1 MPLRVGQEVQA
12 LPRAHRLI
20 RSVLGAALSLAAL
33 PGAAQEGG
41 GQVTLS
47 ARSGGF
53 EVTGEVLGHD
63 GAWWRLL
70 TDYGVL
76 TLDAAAVV
84 CAGAGCPP
92 PGLQTLSVSGD
103 AEIGRALLPS
113 LIEGFARSL
122 ELEASVERPDRALEV
137 WTLTAADGAA
147 LRVSARYTSTAEG
160 FADMTAELADL
171 VLALRP
177 PDAVEE
183 LLIADSGLG
192 DLDRAGRARVL
203 GTDGLLPVV
212 APGSALTSLTVA
224 ELAALFSGEIVDW
237 GELGLPRGPVRL
249 HLATPTSPAAEAFER
264 LVMDPSGS
272 PLADAVTRHGNGA
285 DVARAVAA
293 DPSAIG
299 LVRLGQAGAA
309 RALTLLDPCGDLSPV
324 GADGTEV
331 ARPAEGQLSMPVLL
345 YLPARPLPP
354 LARELAASFVAPG
367 AEAAIE
373 DAGLLTRRAPGRIPL
388 AAQGLRLARAID
400 GAGGDVPLEALQ
412 DLTRAI
418 GGRDRLT
425 TTFRFDDGTA
435 RLDAASWDEVVR
447 LARRI
452 VGGAHDGR
460 SLLLAGFTD
469 AQGPGGRNRR
479 LSGERAETVRRALTG
494 AVEAMGGAPNGPAIL
509 AAGFGEAAP
518 LACGDT
524 PWAGRDNRRVEVWTD

>member
-20 RSVLGAALSLAAL
+20 RSILGAVLSLAAL

-53 EVTGEVLGHD
+53 EVTGELLSHD

-76 TLDAAAVV
+76 TLDAAAVA
-84 CAGAGCPP
+84 CAGEGCPP
-92 PGLQTLSVSGD
+92 PELQTLSVSGD
-103 AEIGRALLPS
+103 AEIGRALLPP
-113 LIEGFARSL
+113 LIEGFARSR
-122 ELEASVERPDRALEV
+122 ELEVSVERPDRALEV

-147 LRVSARYTSTAEG
+147 LRVSVRYTSTAEG

-203 GTDGLLPVV
+203 GTDELLPVV
-212 APGSALTSLTVA
+212 APGSAMTSLTVP
-224 ELAALFSGEIVDW
+224 ELAALYSGEIADW
-237 GELGLPRGPVRL
+237 GELGLPPGPVRL
-249 HLATPTSPAAEAFER
+249 HLPAPASPAAEAFGR

-272 PLADAVTRHGNGA
+272 PLAGTITRHAAGG

-293 DPSAIG
+293 DPGAIG
-299 LVRLGQAGAA
+299 LVRLGEAGAA
-309 RALTLLDPCGDLSPV
+309 RALVLLDPCGEP
-324 GADGTEV
+324 GPGG
-331 ARPAEGQLSMPVLL
+331 ARPQDGPLAMPVLV

-354 LARELAASFVAPG
+354 LARGLAAFFVAPD
-367 AEAAIE
+367 AEDAIR
-373 DAGLLTRRAPGRIPL
+373 DAGLHTRRAPDRIPL

-400 GAGGDVPLEALQ
+400 GAGEDVPLEALQ
-412 DLTRAI
+412 DLSRAI
-418 GGRDRLT
+418 EGRDRLT

-460 SLLLAGFTD
+460 TLLLAGFTD

-494 AVEAMGGAPNGPAIL
+494 AIEAMGGAPYGPAIL